1 MDSFNKIG
9 ISYIGDYIEQGSNID
24 KCEKSEKLSAK
35 YTELYIRK
43 DGKESNVKDL
53 LKIYHGELLFHL
65 TTLKQDLSNLKSIT
79 NTVMDLVKDGIKY
92 AVIDASSLP
101 LDLYDWSTAEEQAD
115 YIKTISNGIAQLISN
130 GITIYIENTSDEN
143 NISYFGKRVENISDL
158 IMYTKNTLLKN
169 YDYTKDKIDISIGVS
184 FNITKL
190 YGEINEYS
198 KWFNVLGDN
207 IKIVKVMDVDNAVSI
222 FDGILTKSA
231 DNNINPIVMLETNNE
246 IEEITKK
253 YRKFEYLINC
263 KNKGD
268 SLSLDNYTD
277 INTKDDNSEYDFST
291 SNQSGYSSIVII
303 SMIIITIL
311 IAVLMIYI
319 RFKN

>member
-65 TTLKQDLSNLKSIT
+65 PTLKQDLSNLKNIT
-79 NTVMDLVKDGIKY
+79 NTVIDLVKDGIKY
-92 AVIDASSLP
+92 AAIDASSLP

-143 NISYFGKRVENISDL
+143 NVSYFGKRVENISDL

-169 YDYTKDKIDISIGVS
+169 YDYTKDKIDSSIGVS

>member
-65 TTLKQDLSNLKSIT
+65 PTLKQDLSNLKSIT

-143 NISYFGKRVENISDL
+143 NVSYFGKRVENISDL

-169 YDYTKDKIDISIGVS
+169 YDYTKDKIDSSIGVS

-291 SNQSGYSSIVII
+291 TNQSGYSSIVII

-311 IAVLMIYI
+311 IALLMIYI
-319 RFKN
+319 KFKN

>member
-35 YTELYIRK
+35 YIELYIRK

-65 TTLKQDLSNLKSIT
+65 PTLKQDLSNLKNIT

-143 NISYFGKRVENISDL
+143 KVSYFGKRVENISDL

-169 YDYTKDKIDISIGVS
+169 YDYTKDKIDSSIGVS

-319 RFKN
+319 KFKN

>member
-65 TTLKQDLSNLKSIT
+65 PTLKQDLSNLKSIT

-143 NISYFGKRVENISDL
+143 NVSYFGKRVENISDL

-169 YDYTKDKIDISIGVS
+169 YDYTKDKIDSSIGVS

-207 IKIVKVMDVDNAVSI
+207 IKIVKVMDVDNTVSI

>member
-65 TTLKQDLSNLKSIT
+65 PTLKQDLSNLKSIT
-79 NTVMDLVKDGIKY
+79 NTVVDLVKDGIKY

-143 NISYFGKRVENISDL
+143 NVSYFGKRVENISDL

-169 YDYTKDKIDISIGVS
+169 YDYTKDKIDSSIGVS

-291 SNQSGYSSIVII
+291 TNQSGYSSIVII

-311 IAVLMIYI
+311 IALLMIYI
-319 RFKN
+319 KFKN

>member
-65 TTLKQDLSNLKSIT
+65 PTLKQDLSNLKNIT
-79 NTVMDLVKDGIKY
+79 NTVIDLVKDGIKY

-143 NISYFGKRVENISDL
+143 NVSYFGKRVENISDL

-169 YDYTKDKIDISIGVS
+169 YDYTKDKIDSSIGVS

-319 RFKN
+319 KFKN

>member
-65 TTLKQDLSNLKSIT
+65 PTLKQDLSNLKNIT
-79 NTVMDLVKDGIKY
+79 NTVIDLVKDGIKY

-143 NISYFGKRVENISDL
+143 NVSYFGKRVENISDL

-169 YDYTKDKIDISIGVS
+169 YDYTKDKIDSSIGVS